1 MLIVGSSLNRNLH
14 KQALSHI
21 TKCDI
26 TFTEAFTIN
35 ADSDARFPD
44 KNFLK
49 LVPQELKKEDYD
61 VLILNCGPNEVTNLH
76 TKAEYSQ
83 NINKWKQKMYL
94 TTLQT
99 YELAEKS
106 LLENPNL
113 KRAIIVKQTPR
124 YDDSVKMYLSDYA
137 NQVLEDI
144 WKSKGCP
151 DKIVISSLDLHCD
164 GELRY
169 QRYGD
174 MNHGNYDGVHLRGPC
189 LLYTSPSPRD

>member
-1 MLIVGSSLNRNLH
+1 
-14 KQALSHI
+14 
-21 TKCDI
+21 
-26 TFTEAFTIN
+26 
-35 ADSDARFPD
+35 
-44 KNFLK
+44 
-49 LVPQELKKEDYD
+49 
-61 VLILNCGPNEVTNLH
+61 
-76 TKAEYSQ
+76 
-83 NINKWKQKMYL
+83 MYL

-137 NQVLEDI
+137 NQVLDDI

-151 DKIVISSLDLHCD
+151 NKIVISSLDLHCD

-174 MNHGNYDGVHLRGPC
+174 MNQGNYDGVHLRGPLAGQHMTMKFIKMITDIYPHLRPQSLKAGIPALNC
-189 LLYTSPSPRD
+189 